1 MINSG
6 IKWYAVIWY
15 MRKKMI
21 YYNIYTSTYNV
32 HMQMLLPKHV
42 LVHIQD
48 ENDELILLLYV
59 STIYDTILIKVI
71 SDISVC
77 K

>member
-1 MINSG
+1 
-6 IKWYAVIWY
+6 
-15 MRKKMI
+15 
-21 YYNIYTSTYNV
+21 
-32 HMQMLLPKHV
+32 MQMLLPKHV

>member
-1 MINSG
+1 
-6 IKWYAVIWY
+6 
-15 MRKKMI
+15 
-21 YYNIYTSTYNV
+21 
-32 HMQMLLPKHV
+32 MQMLLHKHV

-48 ENDELILLLYV
+48 ENEELILLLYV
-59 STIYDTILIKVI
+59 SAIYDTILIKVI